1 MSDVNCVVLIG
12 RLTRDA
18 ELKSTANGTA
28 VSKFSIAVNRR
39 IKKGEAWTEEA
50 NFFDVLLWGK
60 QAESLHQYLVKG
72 KAVAVDGELR
82 QERWQQD
89 GQNRSKVTV
98 NANYIQLLGD
108 NNKQKTSPNEDREID
123 W

>member
-1 MSDVNCVVLIG
+1 MSDVNCVVLVG

-18 ELKSTANGTA
+18 QLKTTANGTA

-39 IKKGEAWTEEA
+39 IKKGEAWTEES

-60 QAESLHQYLVKG
+60 QAESLQQYLVKG

-98 NANYIQLLGD
+98 NAKYIQLLGD

>member
-60 QAESLHQYLVKG
+60 QAESLHQYLFKG
-72 KAVAVDGELR
+72 KAVAAG
-82 QERWQQD
+82 
-89 GQNRSKVTV
+89 T
-98 NANYIQLLGD
+98 
-108 NNKQKTSPNEDREID
+108 
-123 W
+123 